1 MTTIDD
7 LRQQLEDLYLEPVI
21 EETPS
26 VPLALDVDSST
37 DTIKLTDGVLSPDDE
52 SAIAPGRLLE
62 MNYELDRILDYD
74 ASIKEVTVR
83 RGVRGSEAASH
94 TAATTDVRFP
104 TRWPRTTQAAAL
116 REAVGALWQPL
127 FLEAQM
133 VVPASAAS
141 MIQLPLNVVR
151 IVSVRYQR
159 GPGDWPYA
167 EFEFFPTHPLDP
179 AFSHLE
185 LGPLGK
191 LKRALVSI
199 VYGKRL
205 DVPDDNYT
213 DLDPYPE
220 KWNRII
226 LVDAAAALLA
236 GVDIDSSTQE
246 YLTEQLRLERFPV
259 KSGSTISQNLIR
271 FREYLLNEAA
281 KDLEAGRP
289 RDVERVPISLV

>member
-1 MTTIDD
+1 
-7 LRQQLEDLYLEPVI
+7 
-21 EETPS
+21 
-26 VPLALDVDSST
+26 
-37 DTIKLTDGVLSPDDE
+37 
-52 SAIAPGRLLE
+52 
-62 MNYELDRILDYD
+62 
-74 ASIKEVTVR
+74 
-83 RGVRGSEAASH
+83 
-94 TAATTDVRFP
+94 
-104 TRWPRTTQAAAL
+104 
-116 REAVGALWQPL
+116 
-127 FLEAQM
+127 
-133 VVPASAAS
+133 

-191 LKRALVSI
+191 VKRALVSI